1 MKKLFGAFVLL
12 PIFLFAQTYGALGPS
27 KVFLNSFEALN
38 VFPATVNGFS
48 NFITFSTGE
57 YIDPVGILYKWN
69 EKLGFAVYLN
79 DSSANFTAAFSKSFW
94 DAGLR
99 VRWNPTDKMAI
110 PSVSHVTPFA
120 RFDVSS
126 FIDIS
131 EKELK
136 NVNLR
141 ATKELTEQ
149 KILGFFA
156 SVEKKRFY
164 SLLSFMIAPT
174 QNRIFFAGI
183 GATRVSGNTS
193 KFITL
198 GAYFPVTDWLYFKL
212 SGDYVSDGGTKINK
226 RLGVNLQ
233 YQDFLVSFTLS
244 PDVVQSAPYFL
255 TGESQSNPIISTTI
269 LYRFHTF

>member
-12 PIFLFAQTYGALGPS
+12 PIFLFAQPYGALGPS
-27 KVFLNSFEALN
+27 KVFLNSFEALS
-38 VFPATVNGFS
+38 VFPSTVNGFS

-79 DSSANFTAAFSKSFW
+79 DSSANFTAAFSRSFW

-99 VRWNPTDKMAI
+99 VRWSPTDKMVI

-183 GATRVSGNTS
+183 GATRVTGNTS

-255 TGESQSNPIISTTI
+255 TGESQSNPIISATI